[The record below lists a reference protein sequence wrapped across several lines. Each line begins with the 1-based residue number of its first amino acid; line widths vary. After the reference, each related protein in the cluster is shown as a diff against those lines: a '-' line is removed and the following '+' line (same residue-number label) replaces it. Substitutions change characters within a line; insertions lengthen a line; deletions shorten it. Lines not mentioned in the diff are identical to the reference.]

1 MTNLVWSFVY
11 ILLKGK
17 VESIETAITD
27 EYDSAIKESRNVNE
41 ELINQYVEALDS
53 IKASQIINIAKLAS
67 AIAVGAAGGDVDI
80 AADAGGNAAEQYM

>member
-1 MTNLVWSFVY
+1 M
-11 ILLKGK
+11 
-17 VESIETAITD
+17 
-27 EYDSAIKESRNVNE
+27 
-41 ELINQYVEALDS
+41 EALDS